1 MRIVALAALA
11 AALVAGPSIA
21 AERLTGEAKLSKM
34 LEGRVAGEPKSC
46 ISTFVN
52 RTSTVIDDTAVV
64 YGRGR
69 TIWVNRTANPS
80 DLDDSDAMLVR
91 MYGSQLCRQD
101 IVTTFDTST
110 GMYTGNVFLTEFVPY
125 TRAN

>member
-52 RTSTVIDDTAVV
+52 RSSTVIDDTAVV